1 MTAYEKSEIIM
12 NILEDK
18 KAQDIKLI
26 NLDGVSII
34 ADYLVIA
41 TGMNKKHIEQLG
53 FYCEEELEKSDIAKN
68 GKSSE
73 NIKKYYGNLTLIH
86 GTKDENLPF
95 YNKSWIPMPLV
106 SALVRCVVLISNGAS

>member
-1 MTAYEKSEIIM
+1 MTSYEKSEIIM

-18 KAQDIKLI
+18 KAQDIKII

-53 FYCEEELEKSDIAKN
+53 FYCEEELEKSDIKKLRHQKSEDWLLIDFGDVIIHIFDQETRAKYN
-68 GKSSE
+68 LEDLWDVK
-73 NIKKYYGNLTLIH
+73 IK
-86 GTKDENLPF
+86 
-95 YNKSWIPMPLV
+95 
-106 SALVRCVVLISNGAS
+106 